1 MGISA
6 GEIRTTFGKQIITVL
21 PNVRDPEGDQIQV
34 TFVDVVNPFISYE
47 MMKDFILPEGKDKGT
62 VVDQMV
68 SSILVEGYNA

>member
-21 PNVRDPEGDQIQV
+21 PKVEDPEYEEIQV

-47 MMKDFILPEGKDKGT
+47 MKDYILPDGENGGL
-62 VVDQMV
+62 VFDQIV